1 MSWLSARA
9 AKLVLSSFLLTAAA
23 VACAHGRGT
32 RPAETPTAENANRD
46 ASTVTADEIERDA
59 GKPIEQVVQGRIA
72 GVDVRRTPDGGIAVN
87 IRNASSFYGGVEPL
101 YVVDGSP
108 FNPGPGG
115 ALVGINPYDIES
127 IRVLK
132 NPEDIGV
139 YGMRGANGV
148 IVITM
153 KKPKRQ

>member
-1 MSWLSARA
+1 MSRLSPRHVSGWAALPILLVTVVLACHSRTRPPLATAEA
-9 AKLVLSSFLLTAAA
+9 AK
-23 VACAHGRGT
+23 
-32 RPAETPTAENANRD
+32 EDAN
-46 ASTVTADEIERDA
+46 TVTASEIEKDV
-59 GKPIEQVVQGRIA
+59 GKPIEQVLAGRVS

-87 IRNASSFYGGVEPL
+87 IRNASSFYGGTEPL

-108 FNPGPGG
+108 FNVGPGG
-115 ALVGINPYDIES
+115 VLTGISPYDIES

-148 IVITM
+148 ILITTKHA
-153 KKPKRQ
+153 KKP